1 MAGVSAHDAQLM
13 AQAANQVNSAVD
25 QIRSLQNSLASSH
38 ETMMGQWQGPAASTF
53 TNAFTVFNGD
63 FTKVITALQNLGDK
77 LRTSGVNYSTIEQA
91 NQVSANK
98 ITAAL
103 NG

>member
-1 MAGVSAHDAQLM
+1 MAGVTAHDAQLM

-25 QIRSLQNSLASSH
+25 QIRSQQNSLASSH

-63 FTKVITALQNLGDK
+63 FTKVITALQNLSDK
-77 LRTSGVNYSTIEQA
+77 LRQASVNYTAVEQA
-91 NQVSANK
+91 NQSSANK